1 MGELDRDEYRTHVWV
16 SAIIA
21 TLSLIGVFT
30 LPDMLN
36 LPLSLFAL
44 PYIVLCIVSG
54 YYMAKDKHRLQTHYE
69 DQVLSELKII
79 DDDEASIGVEAF
91 AIAFTNILMVSLVGY
106 MHLDDRR
113 KLTVQN
119 GHLLPA
125 YEQGKQLFLEAK
137 SSADNGEYEEA
148 IADSQEAWEE
158 LETLNVDIEEIN
170 SFQEEIS
177 EAETGWRA
185 KVVEQS
191 LSAAE
196 SAAQEEDLERSVKH
210 ARKAVERTEEIVRD
224 SYIPEKSANSARDLH
239 KRAQKA
245 RVVQTTQ
252 WIETLLSEA
261 ETAADD
267 DDYERAIELA
277 TQAIEQATKA
287 REISEETTSVDHSEV
302 GDPPF
307 EDLHNRGRTDIF
319 EWSVERIES
328 RLAEAEVTAQEGDY
342 ERAIELATQVTEEAT
357 KAQERTEELTSIDQL
372 GTTDST
378 FEELHNRGQ
387 TAIFEWSL
395 GLIESQLED
404 AESVAETGDYQRA
417 ADMATAAVEIAPQ
430 LLEPVDGDAFDR
442 DSYESLRERAK
453 EHSTDWERQWLV
465 TRINNVQSQ
474 DLADYERTKTK
485 FEDILTALSETEA
498 LSGREL
504 ELLEEEAYTTYA
516 QTLKSHAE
524 QSLATGKE
532 HAADGDHE
540 AALEAFEEVAFET
553 NATLEKIQ
561 EWEIGKVDEITQ
573 IQKDLSHRYVA
584 SRIASVES
592 QIKIGIKQFSAEK
605 YETARDTFSEAT
617 EFAEQAVNETQ
628 DESENEQ
635 LLGLLNIAEDNADA
649 ARRAVLGIG
658 DATPQIHKVKTDLSS
673 DTAVAGYDSSVGKSG
688 SATVGSRQVN
698 TAGGPPAVNPVAPDI
713 DVAYTA
719 ITKGDQIGQGGDAD
733 VFRATVEVDGE
744 SYQVAFKRPRSSGTV
759 HTDRLDRFVNEAET
773 WAKLDDHDH
782 IVGVV
787 DWDTTPIPW
796 ILLEY
801 MDGGDLSEYAGT
813 LDLEQ
818 SIWIAQC
825 VAEGVSH
832 AHSRGI
838 AHLDLK
844 PENIL
849 FRTTGPET
857 YPVPKVA
864 DWGLSKAIL
873 HDEGEMDGFS
883 PQYAAPEQV
892 DTDRFG
898 TPDQATDLYQ
908 LGAVFYDLFVGH
920 PPYEGDIDA
929 VLTSIVDEE
938 VVPPS
943 EANSDLPKAIDGAIL
958 TALEKEK
965 RDRYESVLYLRDA
978 LAEVSDSTMP

>member
-1 MGELDRDEYRTHVWV
+1 
-16 SAIIA
+16 
-21 TLSLIGVFT
+21 
-30 LPDMLN
+30 
-36 LPLSLFAL
+36 
-44 PYIVLCIVSG
+44 
-54 YYMAKDKHRLQTHYE
+54 
-69 DQVLSELKII
+69 
-79 DDDEASIGVEAF
+79 
-91 AIAFTNILMVSLVGY
+91 
-106 MHLDDRR
+106 
-113 KLTVQN
+113 
-119 GHLLPA
+119 
-125 YEQGKQLFLEAK
+125 
-137 SSADNGEYEEA
+137 
-148 IADSQEAWEE
+148 
-158 LETLNVDIEEIN
+158 
-170 SFQEEIS
+170 
-177 EAETGWRA
+177 
-185 KVVEQS
+185 
-191 LSAAE
+191 
-196 SAAQEEDLERSVKH
+196 
-210 ARKAVERTEEIVRD
+210 
-224 SYIPEKSANSARDLH
+224 
-239 KRAQKA
+239 
-245 RVVQTTQ
+245 
-252 WIETLLSEA
+252 
-261 ETAADD
+261 
-267 DDYERAIELA
+267 
-277 TQAIEQATKA
+277 
-287 REISEETTSVDHSEV
+287 
-302 GDPPF
+302 
-307 EDLHNRGRTDIF
+307 
-319 EWSVERIES
+319 
-328 RLAEAEVTAQEGDY
+328 
-342 ERAIELATQVTEEAT
+342 
-357 KAQERTEELTSIDQL
+357 
-372 GTTDST
+372 
-378 FEELHNRGQ
+378 
-387 TAIFEWSL
+387 
-395 GLIESQLED
+395 
-404 AESVAETGDYQRA
+404 
-417 ADMATAAVEIAPQ
+417 MATAVVEIAPQ
-430 LLEPVDGDAFDR
+430 LVEPVDGEAFDW
-442 DSYESLRERAK
+442 DLYESLRERAK

-504 ELLEEEAYTTYA
+504 ELLEEEAYTAYA

-524 QSLATGKE
+524 QSLATGKD
-532 HAADGDHE
+532 HAADGDHK

-573 IQKDLSHRYVA
+573 IQKDLSHRYVT

-592 QIKIGIKQFSAEK
+592 QLKIGIKQFSAEK

-635 LLGLLNIAEDNADA
+635 LLGLLNIAEENADA

-658 DATPQIHKVKTDLSS
+658 DATPRIHKLGNDLSS
-673 DTAVAGYDSSVGKSG
+673 DAAVAGYDPSVGKSG

-719 ITKGDQIGQGGDAD
+719 ITKGDRIGQGGDAD
-733 VFRATVEVDGE
+733 VFHATVEVDGE

-782 IVGVV
+782 IVGIV

-801 MDGGDLSEYAGT
+801 MDGGDLSEYAGA
-813 LDLEQ
+813 LELEQ

-873 HDEGEMDGFS
+873 HDKGEMDGFS

-898 TPDQATDLYQ
+898 TPDQTTDLYQ

-920 PPYEGDIDA
+920 PPFEGDIDA
-929 VLTSIVDEE
+929 VLTSIVEEE

-978 LAEVSDSTMP
+978 LAEVSDPTMP